1 MGIYIL
7 ISGLKGLT
15 GVNALSLKYE
25 EITKPERFVN
35 FHAAMKCIC
44 ALLGLFTDQYD
55 SFPYYFI

>member
-1 MGIYIL
+1 M
-7 ISGLKGLT
+7 SGLKGLT

-44 ALLGLFTDQYD
+44 QPLWAFLQTNMTA
-55 SFPYYFI
+55 FPTV